1 MRISAELL
9 EYQTSQG
16 KYCRFGTWGDDNLD
30 ALFVIYLQDVL
41 LVIHLGFLYLIIHV
55 TDDILEYDN
64 LR

>member
-30 ALFVIYLQDVL
+30 AL